1 MFGFGSGF
9 LDGIPALL
17 EGLGGA
23 SLWLWLDG
31 YICRFIRV
39 DQIAGQ
45 SAAVWGLF
53 HALYLPSFLFG
64 KIGNVP
70 KTFGFEG
77 SIGINNGRFPRSTK
91 TLKDSGEEDVSVKK
105 LTL

>member
-39 DQIAGQ
+39 HQIDGQ
-45 SAAVWGLF
+45 AAAVWGLF

-64 KIGNVP
+64 KIGLGRGC
-70 KTFGFEG
+70 FGG
-77 SIGINNGRFPRSTK
+77 GRQKRNGC
-91 TLKDSGEEDVSVKK
+91 
-105 LTL
+105 